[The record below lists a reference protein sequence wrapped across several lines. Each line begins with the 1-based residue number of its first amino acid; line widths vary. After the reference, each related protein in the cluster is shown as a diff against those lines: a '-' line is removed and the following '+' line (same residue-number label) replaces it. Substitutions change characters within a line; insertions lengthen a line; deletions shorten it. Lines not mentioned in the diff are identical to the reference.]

1 MYFCFAQRFLCCLLL
16 LVFFTPV
23 TKAQHAGALL
33 DALGITKERASLDT
47 SDSKLTTLFKA
58 HTHDVYKL
66 YEAFIEWDDN
76 RTSQQATHKAKQI
89 LRQLEKTYDR
99 HFLTLHSTKN
109 IEEAFFFWMRYCV
122 LRNAAAEEIT
132 RCFPKDSQKGYGL
145 PLWLVL
151 KHPQILH
158 DEPWPRYPA
167 DVCATQKVFDLPHF
181 SQLRRHLEHLTEGRW
196 VTTSYV
202 THQGTIR
209 LDINGNHR
217 LFERLLN
224 FHPAAILK
232 EHQSSTTEELLR
244 PLKMWA
250 SEGLW
255 NNLAHK
261 DFVVAFTNATKE
273 LQTFYKSQPHLK
285 AYHHKVHKL
294 LAAYIYLWVPV
305 QKKAPAFYLI
315 DMGEEKF
322 CKAMAHKALKFCT
335 QQTLNAC
342 LSRGILNGFSAK
354 TLEVI
359 IQFGA
364 DVNALHCSETPLMKA
379 VQRPEVVALLL
390 KHGAKVN
397 ARNPFGK
404 TALFYAIQ
412 FGSDQTIQMLLQA
425 GANANDALYN
435 LKRMEHLSDKSY
447 GDFMLE
453 HVADFTPLVYA
464 MRYGSCNTQ
473 KLLKQRGATLGC
485 APPKRIN
492 AWVINATDAHK
503 P

>member
-16 LVFFTPV
+16 LGFLTPV

-33 DALGITKERASLDT
+33 DALGITQERASLDAN
-47 SDSKLTTLFKA
+47 DPKLATLFKA

-66 YEAFIEWDDN
+66 YEAFIAWDDN

-89 LRQLEKTYDR
+89 LRQLEKTYDK
-99 HFLTLHSTKN
+99 HFSPLHSTQS
-109 IEEAFFFWMRYCV
+109 IEEAFFFWMRYCA
-122 LRNAAAEEIT
+122 LRSDAAEEIA
-132 RCFPKDSQKGYGL
+132 RCFPKDSKKRYGL

-181 SQLRRHLEHLTEGRW
+181 SQLQHHLERLTEGRW
-196 VTTSYV
+196 AWTSYGNN
-202 THQGTIR
+202 TGTIR
-209 LDINGNHR
+209 LDIDGNHR

-250 SEGLW
+250 LEGLW
-255 NNLAHK
+255 NNLAYK
-261 DFVVAFTNATKE
+261 DFVVAFSNATKE
-273 LQTFYKSQPHLK
+273 LKTFYKSQPHLK

-294 LAAYIYLWVPV
+294 LAAYIYLWAPV
-305 QKKAPAFYLI
+305 QRKAPAFYLI

-322 CKAMAHKALKFCT
+322 CKAMAQKALKSCT
-335 QQTLNAC
+335 PQTLNAC
-342 LSRGILNGFSAK
+342 LSRAILNDFSAK
-354 TLEVI
+354 TLELI
-359 IQFGA
+359 IQSGA
-364 DVNALHCSETPLMKA
+364 DVNALHFSETPLMKA
-379 VQRPEVVALLL
+379 VQRPKVVALLL

-412 FGSDQTIQMLLQA
+412 CGSDQTIRMLLQA
-425 GANANDALYN
+425 GANVNDALYH
-435 LKRMEHLSDKSY
+435 LKEMEGLAYKSNM
-447 GDFMLE
+447 DFMLE

-464 MRYGSCNTQ
+464 MRYGSCKTQ

-492 AWVINATDAHK
+492 AWVNAANAHK